1 MSPHDDGINGNPV
14 GDLQEMCMNRRL
26 PPPVYEVG
34 LEKGAPHERCFII
47 VCAVGGNLKESGSGK
62 SKKLAKRQAAH
73 KMLNTLKS
81 MPVERD
87 NEQSFAMIDED
98 DLAQGKLLCFF
109 IIFPTIALGTCTKV
123 RELLMALLA
132 LRCSRQIANGSHDFY
147 LFNFAAFCKFSLGKK
162 GVILL

>member
-109 IIFPTIALGTCTKV
+109 IIFPTIALGTSTTV
-123 RELLMALLA
+123 RHPFRPNFGELLMAGLA
-132 LRCSRQIANGSHDFY
+132 LRCRRQIANGSLELYFFKY
-147 LFNFAAFCKFSLGKK
+147 SC
-162 GVILL
+162 IL

>member
-1 MSPHDDGINGNPV
+1 MSPHNDGINGNPV
-14 GDLQEMCMNRRL
+14 GDLQEMCMKRRL
-26 PPPVYEVG
+26 PLPVYEVG

-47 VCAVGGNLKESGSGK
+47 VCAVDGNLKESGSGK

-109 IIFPTIALGTCTKV
+109 IIFHMIALGTCTKV
-123 RELLMALLA
+123 CFNFIAKKEIGYPIRLNFGELLMARLA
-132 LRCSRQIANGSHDFY
+132 LRCSRQFSNGLHEF
-147 LFNFAAFCKFSLGKK
+147 
-162 GVILL
+162 

>member
-98 DLAQGKLLCFF
+98 DLAQGKLFFVFFF
-109 IIFPTIALGTCTKV
+109 IIFLTIDGY
-123 RELLMALLA
+123 M
-132 LRCSRQIANGSHDFY
+132 H
-147 LFNFAAFCKFSLGKK
+147 
-162 GVILL
+162 

>member
-14 GDLQEMCMNRRL
+14 GDLQEMCMKRRL
-26 PPPVYEVG
+26 PLPVYEVG

-98 DLAQGKLLCFF
+98 VQHLLHSKHAHIFCSFWGRQLMITATLIIVVGPYF
-109 IIFPTIALGTCTKV
+109 I
-123 RELLMALLA
+123 
-132 LRCSRQIANGSHDFY
+132 
-147 LFNFAAFCKFSLGKK
+147 
-162 GVILL
+162 